1 MGNILGEGI
10 NVAIHWRIGNLKKP
24 TLATIGGSIYRNASY
39 PYIGTLSIHRNTI
52 HTSEVHTSELRCMDG
67 PYIGTLSI
75 HRRMVHTLELRCMDI
90 FLRCMDMFKRSH
102 ILEESVGSNV
112 SSELSCLRF
121 VYLVLVSLRCIA
133 QRGCFIKRGFCS
145 TNVIGKKQ

>member
-75 HRRMVHTLELRCMDI
+75 HRRMVPTLELRCMDI

-112 SSELSCLRF
+112 SQCAELSQICLFGFRF
-121 VYLVLVSLRCIA
+121 LALHKGVVSSKEGFA
-133 QRGCFIKRGFCS
+133 Q
-145 TNVIGKKQ
+145 QM